1 MEGKLPIAMS
11 TNGSV
16 RRSLIVLTV
25 DDHPLMRSALRE
37 VAGLFA
43 ERVELL
49 EAATPPEGLALLER
63 RPDTD
68 LAMLDLNFA
77 EYDGLD
83 FIQRFRAASPATPV
97 IIYTMHEDA
106 ATLKKALA
114 AGAAGIVPKTQSAK
128 LLQKAIDIVMDGG
141 IYVPPELARGLA
153 LPDPSHV
160 TPPGFSGQQW
170 KILELLAQGLPNK
183 VIAKDL
189 GIAPSTV
196 KNQLTAIF
204 DKLGVSNRTQ
214 AAIAARTL
222 VKSKPPGR

>member
-1 MEGKLPIAMS
+1 MS
-11 TNGSV
+11 TSV
-16 RRSLIVLTV
+16 SIRQSLVVLAV
-25 DDHPLMRSALRE
+25 DDHPLMRSALRQ
-37 VAGLFA
+37 VAGLVA

-141 IYVPPELARGLA
+141 IYVPPELEA
-153 LPDPSHV
+153 
-160 TPPGFSGQQW
+160 T
-170 KILELLAQGLPNK
+170 
-183 VIAKDL
+183 IA
-189 GIAPSTV
+189 G
-196 KNQLTAIF
+196 
-204 DKLGVSNRTQ
+204 
-214 AAIAARTL
+214 
-222 VKSKPPGR
+222 